1 MSIAV
6 SASYKSFRQ
15 LQKGPYIREAV
26 LTITGLTAG
35 AANTIPHGLAI
46 NGVGKIPRVVNF
58 VATNGVP
65 GFQTSVADA
74 TNLYYT
80 TGSGQTS
87 VIANVE
93 Y

>member
-6 SASYKSFRQ
+6 APTYLNFRQ
-15 LQKGPYIREAV
+15 IQKGPYIRKALLV
-26 LTITGLTAG
+26 VTGLTGA
-35 AANTIPHGLAI
+35 AANTIPHGLP
-46 NGVGKIPRVVNF
+46 KIPQTVVY

-65 GFQTSVADA
+65 GFETATADA

-80 TGSGQTS
+80 TGAAQTALKA
-87 VIANVE
+87 IVE